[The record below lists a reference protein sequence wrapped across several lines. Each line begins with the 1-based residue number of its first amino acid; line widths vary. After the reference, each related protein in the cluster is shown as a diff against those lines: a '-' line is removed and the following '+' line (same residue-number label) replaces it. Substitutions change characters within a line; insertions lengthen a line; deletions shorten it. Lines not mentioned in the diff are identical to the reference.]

1 MEDKEKK
8 KVINDALGEKMNA
21 VYNYGE
27 RRKEEGIKEGIKEE
41 KKDTAIKMIED
52 NQNNA
57 KIKEYTELDDNTINQ
72 IRKELKN

>member
-1 MEDKEKK
+1 
-8 KVINDALGEKMNA
+8 MNA

-27 RRKEEGIKEGIKEE
+27 RRKEEGIIEGIKEGIIE
-41 KKDTAIKMIED
+41 GKKETAIRMIED

-57 KIKEYTELDDNTINQ
+57 EIKKYTELDDKTINE